1 MIQRIQSVFLLILVI
16 AMVSLLF
23 LPLWTKT
30 NPANNQEVV
39 LSAFGLNSEAA
50 TATDAAATSV
60 DASFIN
66 ENTMAIGAL
75 AIIIALVALYEIFQ
89 YKNRFTQ
96 IKLGLLNSLL
106 LAALLGTVFYYSSY
120 VGDELVKTTT
130 PGKYQAGFYLPILGL
145 IVNSLANRF
154 IKRDEDLV
162 RSVDRLR

>member
-16 AMVSLLF
+16 AMISVLF
-23 LPLWTKT
+23 LPLWAKT
-30 NPANNQEVV
+30 NPQTGEEVV
-39 LSAFGLNSEAA
+39 LRAFSLAAEPLAVTDSA
-50 TATDAAATSV
+50 TAVATS
-60 DASFIN
+60 SIN
-66 ENTMAIGAL
+66 TNTMVIGAL
-75 AIIIALVALYEIFQ
+75 AILVALVALYEIFQ

-96 IKLGLLNSLL
+96 IKLGLLNTLL
-106 LAALLGTVFYYSSY
+106 LAALLGTIFYYSSY
-120 VGDELVKTTT
+120 IGDELIKTDT

>member
-30 NPANNQEVV
+30 NPATNQEVI
-39 LSAFGLNSEAA
+39 LSAFDLNSEGAS
-50 TATDAAATSV
+50 ATDAATTLGG
-60 DASFIN
+60 IH

-75 AIIIALVALYEIFQ
+75 AIIISLVALYEIFQ

-106 LAALLGTVFYYSSY
+106 LAALLGTIFYYSSY
-120 VGDELVKTTT
+120 VGDELVKTST

>member
-23 LPLWTKT
+23 LPLWHKT
-30 NPANNQEVV
+30 NPDTGEEVILTSFSLAAQPEAV
-39 LSAFGLNSEAA
+39 TSGTTAAAA
-50 TATDAAATSV
+50 TAIS
-60 DASFIN
+60 
-66 ENTMAIGAL
+66 ENTIAIAGL

-96 IKLGLLNSLL
+96 IKLGMLNSLL
-106 LAALLGTVFYYSSY
+106 LAALLGTIFYYSSY
-120 VGDELVKTTT
+120 VGDELVKTST
-130 PGKYQAGFYLPILGL
+130 PGDYQAGFYLPVLGL

>member
-16 AMVSLLF
+16 AMLSLLF
-23 LPLWTKT
+23 LPLWAKT
-30 NPANNQEVV
+30 NPENNQEVV
-39 LSAFGLNSEAA
+39 LTAFSLSSQAA
-50 TATDAAATSV
+50 TPTDAVSTIGA
-60 DASFIN
+60 IN
-66 ENTMAIGAL
+66 ENTMAIGGL
-75 AIIIALVALYEIFQ
+75 AIIIGLVALYEIFQ

-106 LAALLGTVFYYSSY
+106 LAALLGTIFYYSSY
-120 VGDELVKTTT
+120 VGDALVKTTT
-130 PGKYQAGFYLPILGL
+130 PGDYQAGFYLPILGL

>member
-16 AMVSLLF
+16 AMISLLF
-23 LPLWTKT
+23 LPLWAKT
-30 NPANNQEVV
+30 NPQNNQEVV
-39 LSAFGLNSEAA
+39 LTAFSLSSQA
-50 TATDAAATSV
+50 TTPTDAPSTIST
-60 DASFIN
+60 IN
-66 ENTMAIGAL
+66 ENSMAIAGL

-106 LAALLGTVFYYSSY
+106 LAALLGTIFYYSSY
-120 VGDELVKTTT
+120 VGDALVKTTT
-130 PGKYQAGFYLPILGL
+130 PGDYQAGFYLPILGL
-145 IVNSLANRF
+145 IVNSLANRY

>member
-16 AMVSLLF
+16 AMVSVLF
-23 LPLWTKT
+23 LPLWAKT
-30 NPANNQEVV
+30 NPATGEQVV
-39 LSAFGLNSEAA
+39 LTAFSLQAEPLAV
-50 TATDAAATSV
+50 TDGTAAAA
-60 DASFIN
+60 ASDIS
-66 ENTMAIGAL
+66 ENTMVIAGL

-106 LAALLGTVFYYSSY
+106 LAALLGTIFYYSSY
-120 VGDELVKTTT
+120 VGDELVKTTE
-130 PGKYQAGFYLPILGL
+130 PGDYQAGFYLPVLGL

>member
-16 AMVSLLF
+16 AMVCILF
-23 LPLWTKT
+23 LPLWEKT
-30 NPANNQEVV
+30 NPQTGEQVV
-39 LSAFGLNSEAA
+39 LTAFSLLAQPLALPDSAS
-50 TATDAAATSV
+50 AAA
-60 DASFIN
+60 ASGLSQ
-66 ENTMAIGAL
+66 NTMAIAGL

-106 LAALLGTVFYYSSY
+106 LAALLGTIFYYSSY
-120 VGDELVKTTT
+120 VGDELVKTTE
-130 PGKYQAGFYLPILGL
+130 PGDYQAGFYLPVLGL

>member
-16 AMVSLLF
+16 AMVCVLF
-23 LPLWTKT
+23 LPLWHKS
-30 NPANNQEVV
+30 NPETGEQVV
-39 LSAFGLNSEAA
+39 LTAFSLMAQPLA
-50 TATDAAATSV
+50 VTDGASDAATSTL
-60 DASFIN
+60 S
-66 ENTMAIGAL
+66 ENTMAIAGL

-96 IKLGLLNSLL
+96 IKLGMLNSLL
-106 LAALLGTVFYYSSY
+106 LAALLGTIFYYSSY
-120 VGDELVKTTT
+120 VGDELVKTTA
-130 PGKYQAGFYLPILGL
+130 PGDYQAGFYLPVLGL

>member
-1 MIQRIQSVFLLILVI
+1 MIQRIQSVFLLILII

-23 LPLWTKT
+23 LPLWSKT
-30 NPANNQEVV
+30 NPQNNQEVV
-39 LSAFGLNSEAA
+39 LSAFSLSSQAA
-50 TATDAAATSV
+50 TPTDG
-60 DASFIN
+60 ASTIGTIN
-66 ENTMAIGAL
+66 KSTVAIAGL

-106 LAALLGTVFYYSSY
+106 LAALLGTIFYYSSY
-120 VGDELVKTTT
+120 VGDELVRTTT
-130 PGKYQAGFYLPILGL
+130 PGSYQAGFYLPMLGL

>member
-16 AMVSLLF
+16 AMISLLF
-23 LPLWTKT
+23 LPLWAKT
-30 NPANNQEVV
+30 DPQTGQELVLTAFSLSSQPTTTANT
-39 LSAFGLNSEAA
+39 A
-50 TATDAAATSV
+50 TATDSATKST
-60 DASFIN
+60 I
-66 ENTMAIGAL
+66 AIGIL
-75 AIIIALVALYEIFQ
+75 AILVALVALYEIFQ

-106 LAALLGTVFYYSSY
+106 LAGLLGTIFYYASF
-120 VGDELVKTTT
+120 VGDELVKTST
-130 PGKYQAGFYLPILGL
+130 PGKYEAGFYLPILGL

>member
-16 AMVSLLF
+16 AMVSVLF
-23 LPLWTKT
+23 LPLWQKT
-30 NPANNQEVV
+30 NPATGEEVV
-39 LSAFGLNSEAA
+39 LTAFSLMAQPLAVTDGA
-50 TATDAAATSV
+50 TAAATS
-60 DASFIN
+60 DLG
-66 ENTMAIGAL
+66 ENTMAIAGL

-96 IKLGLLNSLL
+96 IKLGMLNSLL
-106 LAALLGTVFYYSSY
+106 LAALLGTIFYYSSY
-120 VGDELVKTTT
+120 VGDELVKTST
-130 PGKYQAGFYLPILGL
+130 PGDYQAGFYLPVLGL

>member
-16 AMVSLLF
+16 AMVSVLF
-23 LPLWTKT
+23 LPLWHKT
-30 NPANNQEVV
+30 NPKTGDEVV
-39 LSAFGLNSEAA
+39 LTSFSLAAQPGAVTGGTAAVAA
-50 TATDAAATSV
+50 TAIS
-60 DASFIN
+60 
-66 ENTMAIGAL
+66 ENTIAIAGL

-96 IKLGLLNSLL
+96 IKLGMLNSLL
-106 LAALLGTVFYYSSY
+106 LAALLGTIFYYSSY
-120 VGDELVKTTT
+120 VGDELVKTDT
-130 PGKYQAGFYLPILGL
+130 PGDYQAGFYLPVLGL

>member
-30 NPANNQEVV
+30 NPTTNQEVV

-50 TATDAAATSV
+50 SATDVAITAGS
-60 DASFIN
+60 IN

-106 LAALLGTVFYYSSY
+106 LAALFL
-120 VGDELVKTTT
+120 
-130 PGKYQAGFYLPILGL
+130 
-145 IVNSLANRF
+145 
-154 IKRDEDLV
+154 
-162 RSVDRLR
+162 